1 VTIYHW
7 DHPQE
12 LEDRYKGFY
21 SEEIVSDFVAYAK
34 VLFERL
40 GDRVKHWITINE
52 VGRDISLQDITLLIA
67 AIHRN
72 DVASAGTPE
81 GRVGT

>member
-1 VTIYHW
+1 MSHESGTARRSLRQQIDGLLAEGITPCVTIYHW

-21 SEEIVSDFVAYAK
+21 SEEIVSDFVAYAE
-34 VLFERL
+34 VLFERF

-52 VGRDISLQDITLLIA
+52 VRLDSSL
-67 AIHRN
+67 
-72 DVASAGTPE
+72 
-81 GRVGT
+81 

>member
-34 VLFERL
+34 VLFESF

-52 VGRDISLQDITLLIA
+52 VRLDSSL
-67 AIHRN
+67 
-72 DVASAGTPE
+72 
-81 GRVGT
+81 